1 MLFKILKLVGLDIP
15 AKIEALK
22 ASLELRVEQATDH
35 VKEVAQAAAVI
46 LALSAFA
53 ALTGAMAF
61 GVGLIALYR
70 WTADAY
76 GPYAGLGAVGGI
88 LVVATFALV
97 AAAALKGK
105 SLAPS
110 GPRLSRHAAGTAGV
124 TSDLGPILGASDA
137 AAGAGV
143 AEAHSGAH
151 PAPPSLAATQTAP
164 AVSADDIVEPLA
176 FILSKVVKYPT
187 LGNPLADELIGNLRT
202 TAREATGEAIERA
215 ADVIRHGDRANLV
228 LILTSAALAGWLL
241 SHHSRQ

>member
-22 ASLELRVEQATDH
+22 ASLELRVEQATYH

-76 GPYAGLGAVGGI
+76 GPYAGLGVVGGI

-105 SLAPS
+105 SLS